1 MARQK
6 KVGAPV
12 PDENLTLVPYAD
24 PTCTL
29 CHLPFEHLKFVHNLR
44 FIDKMGYKALREYC
58 RDNYGSGFGN
68 DNTYYMAHFKE
79 HCGTDKMQLVA
90 STSKKL
96 PIVDIALA
104 TEAMRMRTGKTDET
118 VERAYDKLVKQT
130 AQFTEKV
137 EVCFKALNISF
148 GNEEQVLTELV
159 KLKPVALL
167 KTLAELNNLAFD
179 QVKDITALRAPKALV
194 MQFLEDTL
202 DKAVMEVN
210 DVVSNVFILTQERI
224 NKLFVERNLGE
235 AITENVFREI
245 YMEIATKYKDR
256 MVALRREQ
264 MTKAAAVLSDMEKI
278 I

>member
-1 MARQK
+1 
-6 KVGAPV
+6 
-12 PDENLTLVPYAD
+12 
-24 PTCTL
+24 
-29 CHLPFEHLKFVHNLR
+29 
-44 FIDKMGYKALREYC
+44 
-58 RDNYGSGFGN
+58 
-68 DNTYYMAHFKE
+68 
-79 HCGTDKMQLVA
+79 
-90 STSKKL
+90 
-96 PIVDIALA
+96 
-104 TEAMRMRTGKTDET
+104 
-118 VERAYDKLVKQT
+118 
-130 AQFTEKV
+130 
-137 EVCFKALNISF
+137 
-148 GNEEQVLTELV
+148 VLTELV